1 MNPDKAFAD
10 YDNSNRALN
19 AALDLLLNEHF
30 RAVTDADPQVVLA
43 YNTLVDLL
51 NKRAANTMRA
61 WTDS

>member
-10 YDNSNRALN
+10 YDNSNRAFN